1 MKQYDVAI
9 VGAGMVGLTA
19 ALALADGGMSVL
31 VVEQRQPP
39 DEPGERPDLR
49 VSAINRSAQTLFERL
64 GVWPEIDRRRA
75 ASYTAMEVW
84 DKDSF
89 GKIRFDC
96 RQVFQED
103 LGHIV
108 ENRVIQLA
116 LLERVR
122 RHAGITL
129 LQPAQCHHLVAGEQ
143 GGVLTFAEQLP
154 CSARLI
160 VAADGAESWVR
171 SQLKVPLT
179 SWDYDHHA
187 LVATIRTELPHGGIA
202 RQIFTSEGPLAFLPL
217 WEPNLCS
224 IVWSLPPQRANE
236 LLAADAD
243 RFNKLLTI
251 AFDSRLGL
259 CHLESERLAFVLKMR
274 YAHDFAGPGFA
285 LIGDAAHT
293 IHPLAGLGVNL
304 GLMDAAALAEVLLAA
319 QRQGDSLADPRVL
332 GRYARWRKA
341 EAVKLIAAME
351 ALKLTF
357 SGRHPAKMLLRDLG
371 LRLVDQL
378 PPLKN
383 AFIEQ
388 AMGLSGDLPQLAQP
402 EKN

>member
-1 MKQYDVAI
+1 
-9 VGAGMVGLTA
+9 MVGLAA
-19 ALALADGGMSVL
+19 ALALADGGVSVL
-31 VVEQRQPP
+31 VVEQREPP
-39 DEPGERPDLR
+39 AEPGDTPDLR
-49 VSAINRSAQTLFERL
+49 VCALNRASQTLLERL
-64 GVWPEIDRRRA
+64 GVWQAIERRRCA
-75 ASYTAMEVW
+75 PYTGMQVW

-89 GKIRFDC
+89 GKISFDC
-96 RQVFQED
+96 QQVFQQD

-108 ENRVIQLA
+108 ENRVILLA
-116 LLERVR
+116 LLERAQA
-122 RHAGITL
+122 HAGITL
-129 LQPAQCHHLVAGEQ
+129 QQPVQCHHLMTGER

-187 LVATIRTELPHGGIA
+187 LVATIRTELPHDGIA
-202 RQIFTSEGPLAFLPL
+202 RQIFTEQGPLAFLPL
-217 WEPNLCS
+217 WEPTLCS
-224 IVWSLPPQRANE
+224 IVWSVPPLRADE
-236 LLAADAD
+236 LLAAPEDT
-243 RFNKLLTI
+243 FNKQLTI

-259 CHLESERLAFVLKMR
+259 CHLEGERRTCALKMR
-274 YAHDFAGPGFA
+274 YARDFAGPGFA

-293 IHPLAGLGVNL
+293 IHPLAGQGVNL

-351 ALKLTF
+351 ALKQTF
-357 SGRHPAKMLLRDLG
+357 SGRHPAKMLVRDLG
-371 LRLVDQL
+371 LVLADAL
-378 PPLKN
+378 TPLKV
-383 AFIEQ
+383 AFMEQ
-388 AMGLSGDLPQLAQP
+388 AMGLSGDLPRLAQP
-402 EKN
+402 EKI